1 MKQKRKFK
9 LNSNDIMG
17 YLFLLPAIFVTW
29 IAILKPTLQGT
40 VMSFFNMKGYK
51 LQGFCGFDNY
61 ITVMRDPQ
69 FVTIVGNSFKYLV
82 WSLIIGFL
90 IPILLAILLNELTH
104 LRKTLRFLVYSPSAI
119 PATATALLWYFIY
132 YPSAGG
138 LLNTILSNFGMP
150 ISGWLQNPKMTII
163 CIIISMTWSGAGGTM
178 MYYFAG
184 LQGISREMYEA
195 AIIDGAGVIRRAR
208 TITLPNLYPL
218 IILFLAKQVIA
229 VFSIMEQ
236 PMQMTGGGPNGASN
250 TIALQ
255 IYNYAFVD
263 YRPQLAMALGVILF
277 IILIIMTCFYFKL
290 DKKVQEG
297 I

>member
-1 MKQKRKFK
+1 MTKKKFK
-9 LNSNDIMG
+9 IEKKDIMG
-17 YLFLLPAIFVTW
+17 YMFLLPAIIVTW
-29 IAILKPTLQGT
+29 IVILKPTFQGMI
-40 VMSFFNMKGYK
+40 MSFFNMKGYK
-51 LQGFCGFDNY
+51 LQEFCGFQNY
-61 ITVMRDPQ
+61 ITVMSDPQ
-69 FVTIVGNSFKYLV
+69 FITTLTNSVKYLL
-82 WSLIIGFL
+82 WSLIIGFIL
-90 IPILLAILLNELTH
+90 PIILAILLNEITH
-104 LRKTLRFLVYSPSAI
+104 LRGTLRFLTYAPNAI
-119 PATATALLWYFIY
+119 PGTATALLWYFIY

-138 LLNTILSNFGMP
+138 LLNTILSHFGF
-150 ISGWLQNPKMTII
+150 SAYGWLQDPKMTII
-163 CIIISMTWSGAGGTM
+163 YIVIMMTWSGAGGTM

-184 LQGISREMYEA
+184 LQGINKEMYEA

-208 TITLPNLYPL
+208 TITLPNLYSL

-263 YRPQLAMALGVILF
+263 YRPQFAMALGVILF
-277 IILIIMTCFYFKL
+277 AILVVMTCFYFKL